1 MPTLTRK
8 TKTNWNTI
16 RENLKLTSEIVK
28 KLRKHFKVWVYDEE
42 NLDKNFLAPRKVT
55 TRTFAPNV
63 EADPN
68 LANKSADDLEKEGV
82 EPITLRER
90 LIMELQY
97 FKETGKHLDLANITL
112 CAGSRSEG
120 GDVPCVDWGSHGGR
134 LYVGWFYA
142 DDRSGGLR
150 SRAVSKPSNLPLK
163 PSEVL
168 PRVLEI
174 NGIKYTRNAD
184 PKRI

>member
-82 EPITLRER
+82 ESITLRER

-112 CAGSRSEG
+112 CAGSRG
-120 GDVPCVDWGSHGGR
+120 GDGGVPSVDWDSDGGG
-134 LYVGWFYA
+134 LYVGWYYA
-142 DDRSGGLR
+142 DGRDGDLR

-174 NGIKYTRNAD
+174 NGIKYTRNAN
-184 PKRI
+184 PRRI